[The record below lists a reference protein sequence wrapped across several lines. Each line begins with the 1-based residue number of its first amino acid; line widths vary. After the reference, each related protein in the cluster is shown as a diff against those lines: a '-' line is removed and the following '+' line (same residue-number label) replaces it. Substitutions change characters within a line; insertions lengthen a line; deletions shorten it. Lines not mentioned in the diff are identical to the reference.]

1 MNYTNLIMT
10 TSNLT
15 FELQAIWPQ
24 KWILL
29 QKKPRIFFFF
39 FRICVTVPMLSV
51 IWNARHSVN
60 IGPIDPIFFL
70 IDSMF
75 GVESIS
81 VAKSFLGGAGWRVND
96 YLTRKVA
103 CFEMLAVRL
112 ILVGGQNKNFF
123 SHTNFDHGRKF
134 SPNFFPYE
142 PAFGR
147 YTQFKVNATLRYLK
161 KKKKMLYMHHVFLKK
176 KVF

>member
-29 QKKPRIFFFF
+29 QKKPRKKKNFAQIS
-39 FRICVTVPMLSV
+39 VTVPRLSV

-81 VAKSFLGGAGWRVND
+81 VAKSLLGGAGWRV
-96 YLTRKVA
+96 
-103 CFEMLAVRL
+103 
-112 ILVGGQNKNFF
+112 
-123 SHTNFDHGRKF
+123 
-134 SPNFFPYE
+134 
-142 PAFGR
+142 
-147 YTQFKVNATLRYLK
+147 
-161 KKKKMLYMHHVFLKK
+161 
-176 KVF
+176 